1 MSFAILRH
9 GKIKSTS
16 RGAAISHNHRLGD
29 VDQVNIDKDQKHLNR
44 CFMGDGLAE
53 RIAKKLPEKV
63 RKDAVVSVE
72 VLLTSGPEF
81 FDGMEKNRVKLAK
94 NPKFLAWVEKSL
106 EWAKKEFGG
115 NLVDA
120 TLHMDE
126 STPHL
131 HLMAVPL
138 TKDGRLCAKE
148 IMARPELQRR
158 QTQYAAVMAE
168 FGLQRG
174 EPAAE
179 TKRRHIGLKED
190 PGSGGKTSQ
199 LAAQLA
205 KAQADLARQ
214 RKLSKEWSD
223 ADLAKVK
230 ALEAEL
236 ASLSAELSKA
246 KAKEVTLTKT
256 IENQAADLTATKAKF
271 ETMAQQYQEHKAQ
284 GKNPALFVPEAIK
297 TPVEALPDQWVGIP
311 TASKGQVAVGTP
323 VGVYGR
329 TVVLHLGRGNH
340 ALHEV
345 PEGQPM
351 PRLQQTEQQK
361 GGVGR

>member
-29 VDQVNIDKDQKHLNR
+29 VDQINIDKDQKHLNR

-53 RIAKKLPEKV
+53 RIAKKLPAKV

-81 FDGMEKNRVKLAK
+81 FDGMEKDRVKLAK
-94 NPKFLAWVEKSL
+94 NPEFLAWVKKSL

-179 TKRRHIGLKED
+179 TKRRHIGLKKD

-214 RKLSKEWSD
+214 RKLSKKWSD

-230 ALEAEL
+230 ALETEL
-236 ASLSAELSKA
+236 ASLSAELSKS

-271 ETMAQQYQEHKAQ
+271 AAVAQQYQEHKAQ

-297 TPVEALPDQWVGIP
+297 TPVEPLPDQWVGLP
-311 TASKGQVAVGTP
+311 TASKDQVAVGAP

-351 PRLQQTEQQK
+351 PRLQQTERQK
-361 GGVGR
+361 GGVSR

>member
-16 RGAAISHNHRLGD
+16 RGAAISHNHRLVD
-29 VDQVNIDKDQKHLNR
+29 VDQVNINKDQKHLNR
-44 CFMGDGLAE
+44 CFMGDGLAA
-53 RIAKKLPEKV
+53 RIAEKLPVKV

-81 FDGMEKNRVKLAK
+81 FDGIEKDRTNLAT
-94 NPKFLAWVEKSL
+94 NPKFLAWVKTSL
-106 EWAKKEFGG
+106 EWAKKEFGD

-158 QTQYAAVMAE
+158 QTQYAAVMTQ
-168 FGLQRG
+168 FGLRRG
-174 EPAAE
+174 EPATE

-190 PGSGGKTSQ
+190 PSSGGKTAQ
-199 LAAQLA
+199 LEAQLA
-205 KAQADLARQ
+205 KSRADLTRLQ
-214 RKLSKEWSD
+214 RLSKEWSD

-230 ALEAEL
+230 VIESKLAQASEREREQEAKLERAIQERDAYEAEL
-236 ASLSAELSKA
+236 AQARVEFAQLVADSLAERAQEDGQERPQKA
-246 KAKEVTLTKT
+246 QEAFLEQWQG
-256 IENQAADLTATKAKF
+256 IGEATKGD
-271 ETMAQQYQEHKAQ
+271 AQY
-284 GKNPALFVPEAIK
+284 
-297 TPVEALPDQWVGIP
+297 
-311 TASKGQVAVGTP
+311 GTP
-323 VGVYGR
+323 VAVCGR
-329 TVVLHLGRGNH
+329 QVVLHVGRGRH
-340 ALHEV
+340 VLHTV
-345 PEGQPM
+345 PDGQHM
-351 PRLQQTEQQK
+351 PKLQQNEQQK
-361 GGVGR
+361 GGISR